1 MSYEDCHLRNGKKI
15 VVLGKNEPAASG
27 KVNVIVT
34 TVEDSN
40 FPRKCARDPAKI
52 LQELRGGG
60 VRVCA
65 SRSSYIASAN
75 ESREVFDG

>member
-1 MSYEDCHLRNGKKI
+1 MSYEDCYLRNGKKI

-40 FPRKCARDPAKI
+40 FPPKCARDPAKTS
-52 LQELRGGG
+52 QEPRGGG
-60 VRVCA
+60 
-65 SRSSYIASAN
+65 SESALVGA
-75 ESREVFDG
+75 RTVVPGTR